1 VTSSSIGTHFFARFC
16 GLPATVPDE
25 LAGGRSWQ
33 LAQDIL
39 SVDDE
44 LAKDAEE
51 LSDLLYTA
59 IGGLGDLSLK
69 PRLVALRRSIHGKR
83 LPARMEWGEELAR
96 ALPAQTSER
105 IGRWLETMRRQ
116 REARRELTATVDQD
130 RADET
135 ARLLKSAAD
144 PMFRHALSQASPALL
159 DELLRCQARLKPRT
173 VVGLTK
179 FVSRAATKTSPY
191 STFTATAA
199 GTWSDDGPALA
210 SSGDDTIACVLE
222 LDRMVLEHITGALL
236 VREDVAHGLHV
247 RPNPSLREV
256 NGRYTFLGRRPD
268 EPLVSVPATPQ
279 IAACLRIVGE
289 QCSLAHLRDTLASAA
304 PGRRDAVARFCARL
318 VTIGALEYVGP
329 VSDQSENPLDDL
341 IGHLVATAPGLRD
354 LTADLTALRE
364 QLTEELRPT
373 EIDGYRTRQTAI
385 AQLLSTIGRR
395 LELNWPP
402 PDVLG
407 KIAFHENAVLP
418 HGSLTASTAEWRPV
432 LDDLDVLRRWL
443 SLHDRMLPVRMALG
457 VYVKHR
463 FGGGSAPA
471 FLDVHTAIQFDLA
484 REDADC
490 PDWLRP
496 LRPFLQL
503 SKPVPAEV
511 LEHSPVPELAL
522 LHRLR
527 QKSLETVLSGARDG
541 TVLRTDPAVLAD
553 LAAGWPKWVRAPGSI
568 ACYVQPELGGGWL
581 TAVVNTISGGYGKGS
596 GRWAR
601 LLRQAGGP
609 EFPTGRTASD
619 AEHIPVLAE
628 LAGTFGVSVNLRAP
642 TAPYEIDYPYTT
654 TTRPAPERIPLR
666 DLVVRHEPGSGTL
679 ELAARMPDRRIQ
691 PAHLG
696 MMADPLLPPA
706 ARLLLAAFG
715 QSYLLHP
722 SLSLLKP
729 APDDR
734 TQGVEFLPRVE
745 VGRLVVQRAEWRAPI
760 DHVPVRRAGET
771 DAEHLLRLAG
781 WLRAHGIPRRSF
793 VRLHTAGGD
802 WVSNVFAKSR
812 KPMFLDLSSM
822 SMLAVFRH
830 MTKSFT
836 GHVAFEEA
844 LPDPAHARPVAG
856 SEPRVAEIVFELTAD
871 GSP

>member
-1 VTSSSIGTHFFARFC
+1 MT
-16 GLPATVPDE
+16 
-25 LAGGRSWQ
+25 
-33 LAQDIL
+33 
-39 SVDDE
+39 
-44 LAKDAEE
+44 KDAEE

-69 PRLVALRRSIHGKR
+69 PKLVALRRGIHGKR
-83 LPARMEWGEELAR
+83 LPARTEWNEELAR
-96 ALPAQTSER
+96 ALPAETSQR
-105 IGRWLETMRRQ
+105 VGRWLETMRRQ
-116 REARRELTATVDQD
+116 REARHELAATMDQD

-159 DELLRCQARLKPRT
+159 DELVRSRPGHQARLKPRT

-199 GTWSDDGPALA
+199 GTWSDDGPVLS
-210 SSGDDTIACVLE
+210 SSGDNTIACVLE
-222 LDRMVLEHITGALL
+222 LDRMVLEQLTGALL
-236 VREDVAHGLHV
+236 AREEVAHGLQV

-256 NGRYTFLGRRPD
+256 DGRYTFLGRRPA

-279 IAACLRIVGE
+279 IAACLRIVGD
-289 QCSLAHLRDTLASAA
+289 QCSLAHLRDRLADAA
-304 PGRRDAVARFCARL
+304 PERIDAVARFCARL

-329 VSDQSENPLDDL
+329 VPDQSENPLDDL
-341 IGHLVATAPGLRD
+341 IGHLVATAPGLSG
-354 LTADLTALRE
+354 LTAELTALRDE
-364 QLTEELRPT
+364 LTGELGPT
-373 EIDGYRTRQTAI
+373 EVDGYRTRQTAI
-385 AQLLSTIGRR
+385 ARLLTSIGRR
-395 LELNWPP
+395 LGLDWPP

-407 KIAFHENAVLP
+407 KISFHENAVLP

-443 SLHDRMLPVRMALG
+443 ALHDRMLPVRTALG
-457 VYVKHR
+457 VYVGHR
-463 FGGGSAPA
+463 FGAGAAPA

-484 REDADC
+484 REDTDC

-503 SKPVPAEV
+503 GRPVPAEV

-527 QKSLETVLSGARDG
+527 RKSLETVLSGERDG
-541 TVLRTDPAVLAD
+541 MVLRTAPAVLED
-553 LAAGWPKWVRAPGSI
+553 LTAGWPNWVRAPGSI
-568 ACYVQPELGGGWL
+568 ACYVQPAHDGDRL
-581 TAVVNTISGGYGKGS
+581 TAVVNTISGGHGKGG
-596 GRWAR
+596 GRWSR

-609 EFPTGRTASD
+609 RLPTGRPAPG
-619 AEHIPVLAE
+619 AEHGPVLAE
-628 LAGTFGVSVNLRAP
+628 LSGTFGVSVNLRAP
-642 TAPYEIDYPYTT
+642 TAPYEIDYPCTT
-654 TTRPAPERIPLR
+654 TTRPAHERIPLR
-666 DLVVRHEPGSGTL
+666 DLVVRHDPGSGTL
-679 ELAARMPDRRIQ
+679 ELVARPTDRRVQ

-706 ARLLLAAFG
+706 ARLLFAAFG

-729 APDDR
+729 APGDHVQD
-734 TQGVEFLPRVE
+734 VEFLPRVE

-781 WLRAHGIPRRSF
+781 WMRAHGIPRRSF

-830 MTKSFT
+830 MTRSFT
-836 GHVAFEEA
+836 GLVAFEEA
-844 LPDPAHARPVAG
+844 LPDPTRAGPVAG
-856 SEPRVAEIVFELTAD
+856 SDPRVVELVLELTAD

>member
-1 VTSSSIGTHFFARFC
+1 MTSSSFGKYFFARFC
-16 GLPATVPDE
+16 GLPATLPDE
-25 LAGGRSWQ
+25 LAGSRSWH
-33 LAQDIL
+33 LTQDIL
-39 SVDDE
+39 SLDDE

-83 LPARMEWGEELAR
+83 LPARMEWDEELAR
-96 ALPAQTSER
+96 ALPAQTSDR
-105 IGRWLETMRRQ
+105 VVRWLETMRRQ
-116 REARRELTATVDQD
+116 QEARRELSATVDQD

-135 ARLLKSAAD
+135 AKLFKTAAD
-144 PMFRHALSQASPALL
+144 PMFRHALSQASPTLL
-159 DELLRCQARLKPRT
+159 DELTRRQARFKPRT
-173 VVGLTK
+173 IVGLTK

-199 GTWSDDGPALA
+199 GTWSDDGPALS

-222 LDRMVLEHITGALL
+222 LDRMVLEQLTGALL
-236 VREDVAHGLHV
+236 LREEVTRGLHV

-256 NGRYTFLGRRPD
+256 NGRYTFLGHRPA
-268 EPLVSVPATPQ
+268 EPLMSVPTTPR
-279 IAACLRIVGE
+279 IAACLRIVGD
-289 QCSLAHLRDTLASAA
+289 QCSLAHLHDTLASTASQSKES
-304 PGRRDAVARFCARL
+304 VARFCARL
-318 VTIGALEYVGP
+318 LAIGALEYVGP
-329 VSDQSENPLDDL
+329 VSDQSENPLNDL
-341 IGHLVATAPGLRD
+341 IGHLVATAPGLSD
-354 LTADLTALRE
+354 LTADLTALRDE
-364 QLTEELRPT
+364 LTGELRPT
-373 EIDGYRTRQTAI
+373 ETDGYRTRQTAI
-385 AQLLSTIGRR
+385 AQLLTAIGRR
-395 LELNWPP
+395 LGLNWPP

-418 HGSLTASTAEWRPV
+418 HGLLTASRAEWQPV

-457 VYVKHR
+457 EYVGHR
-463 FGGGSAPA
+463 FGAGAAPA

-527 QKSLETVLSGARDG
+527 QKSLETVLSGVRDG

-553 LAAGWPKWVRAPGSI
+553 LAAGWPNWVRTPGSI
-568 ACYVQPELGGGWL
+568 ACYVQPEFGGDRL

-609 EFPTGRTASD
+609 EFSTGRTASD

-628 LAGTFGVSVNLRAP
+628 LSGTFGVSVNLRAP

-679 ELAARMPDRRIQ
+679 ELVARSTGRLIQ

-696 MMADPLLPPA
+696 MLADPLLPPA

-722 SLSLLKP
+722 SLSLFKP
-729 APDDR
+729 APADR
-734 TQGVEFLPRVE
+734 TQDVEFLPRVE

-760 DHVPVRRAGET
+760 DQVPVRRAGET
-771 DAEHLLRLAG
+771 DADHLLRLAG

-793 VRLHTAGGD
+793 MRLHTAGGD

-856 SEPRVAEIVFELTAD
+856 SEPRVSEIVFELSTD

>member
-1 VTSSSIGTHFFARFC
+1 MTSSSFGTHFFARFC
-16 GLPATVPDE
+16 GLPATLPDE
-25 LAGGRSWQ
+25 LSGSRSWQ

-39 SVDDE
+39 ALDDE
-44 LAKDAEE
+44 LAKGAEE

-83 LPARMEWGEELAR
+83 LPARTEWDEELAR
-96 ALPAQTSER
+96 ALPAPTSER
-105 IGRWLETMRRQ
+105 VERWLETLRRQ
-116 REARRELTATVDQD
+116 RETRRALAATVDQD

-144 PMFRHALSQASPALL
+144 PMFRHALSQASPPLL
-159 DELLRCQARLKPRT
+159 DELLRRQARLKPRT

-179 FVSRAATKTSPY
+179 FVSRAVTKTSPY

-199 GTWSDDGPALA
+199 GTWSDDGPAL
-210 SSGDDTIACVLE
+210 SSSNDDTIACVLE
-222 LDRMVLEHITGALL
+222 LDRMVLDQLIGALL
-236 VREDVAHGLHV
+236 TREEVTRGLQV

-256 NGRYTFLGRRPD
+256 NGRYTFLGRRPA

-279 IAACLRIVGE
+279 IAACLRIVGD
-289 QCSLAHLRDTLASAA
+289 QCSLAHLRGTLAAAA
-304 PGRRDAVARFCARL
+304 PERRDAVAQFCARL
-318 VTIGALEYVGP
+318 VTIGVLEYVGP
-329 VSDQSENPLDDL
+329 VPDQSEHPLDDL
-341 IGHLVATAPGLRD
+341 IGHLVTAAPGLSD
-354 LTADLTALRE
+354 LTADLTALRDE
-364 QLTEELRPT
+364 LTRELHPT

-385 AQLLSTIGRR
+385 AHLLTAIGRR
-395 LELNWPP
+395 LGLNWPP

-418 HGSLTASTAEWRPV
+418 RSSLTASTAEWRPV

-443 SLHDRMLPVRMALG
+443 SLHDRMLPVRLVLG
-457 VYVKHR
+457 RYVKHR
-463 FGGGSAPA
+463 FGAGAAPA
-471 FLDVHTAIQFDLA
+471 FLDVHSAIQVDLA

-503 SKPVPAEV
+503 STPVPAEV
-511 LEHSPVPELAL
+511 LEHNPVPELAL

-527 QKSLETVLSGARDG
+527 RKSLQTVLSGVRDG

-553 LAAGWPKWVRAPGSI
+553 LAAGWPDWVRAPGSI
-568 ACYVQPELGGGWL
+568 ACYVQPELGGGRL
-581 TAVVNTISGGYGKGS
+581 TAVVNTISGGYGKGA
-596 GRWAR
+596 GRWSR
-601 LLRQAGGP
+601 LLRQAGAQQL
-609 EFPTGRTASD
+609 PTGRPASD
-619 AEHIPVLAE
+619 AEHVPVLAE
-628 LAGTFGVSVNLRAP
+628 LSGTFGVSVNLRAP

-654 TTRPAPERIPLR
+654 STRPAAERVPLR
-666 DLVVRHEPGSGTL
+666 DLVVRHEPGSATL
-679 ELAARMPDRRIQ
+679 ELVARTTNRRVR

-696 MMADPLLPPA
+696 MLADPLLPPA

-729 APDDR
+729 APSDG
-734 TQGVEFLPRVE
+734 TQGVAFLPRVE

-760 DHVPVRRAGET
+760 DHVPVQRAGET

-802 WVSNVFAKSR
+802 WVDNVFAKSR
-812 KPMFLDLSSM
+812 KPMFLDLSSH

-830 MTKSFT
+830 MTKSCT

-844 LPDPAHARPVAG
+844 LPDPSHARPVAG
-856 SEPRVAEIVFELTAD
+856 SEPRVAEFVFELTAD
-871 GSP
+871 GAP

>member
-1 VTSSSIGTHFFARFC
+1 
-16 GLPATVPDE
+16 
-25 LAGGRSWQ
+25 
-33 LAQDIL
+33 
-39 SVDDE
+39 
-44 LAKDAEE
+44 
-51 LSDLLYTA
+51 
-59 IGGLGDLSLK
+59 
-69 PRLVALRRSIHGKR
+69 
-83 LPARMEWGEELAR
+83 
-96 ALPAQTSER
+96 
-105 IGRWLETMRRQ
+105 
-116 REARRELTATVDQD
+116 
-130 RADET
+130 
-135 ARLLKSAAD
+135 
-144 PMFRHALSQASPALL
+144 
-159 DELLRCQARLKPRT
+159 
-173 VVGLTK
+173 
-179 FVSRAATKTSPY
+179 
-191 STFTATAA
+191 
-199 GTWSDDGPALA
+199 
-210 SSGDDTIACVLE
+210 
-222 LDRMVLEHITGALL
+222 
-236 VREDVAHGLHV
+236 
-247 RPNPSLREV
+247 
-256 NGRYTFLGRRPD
+256 
-268 EPLVSVPATPQ
+268 
-279 IAACLRIVGE
+279 
-289 QCSLAHLRDTLASAA
+289 
-304 PGRRDAVARFCARL
+304 VARFCARL

-484 REDADC
+484 REEADC

-568 ACYVQPELGGGWL
+568 ACYVQPELGGGRL

-609 EFPTGRTASD
+609 EFPTGRTTSD

-628 LAGTFGVSVNLRAP
+628 LSGTFGVSVNLRAP

-679 ELAARMPDRRIQ
+679 ELAARMPGRRIQ

-745 VGRLVVQRAEWRAPI
+745 VGRLVVQRAEWRAPV